1 MSNETILTSTSPNL
15 IDFGTTSPVTTTTS
29 VTTTTPAPNPIDS
42 GIVTSIP
49 EIKENNIFKV
59 INNLFL
65 FFVSR
70 FFILSFGIFIGIGIV
85 VKFSPQAKSLNQQIQ
100 ILNKENAELKNRLD
114 KSSSNVNWGSIKDSV
129 ILKN

>member
-1 MSNETILTSTSPNL
+1 MSNEISTSPIPNVL
-15 IDFGTTSPVTTTTS
+15 
-29 VTTTTPAPNPIDS
+29 PNPIDAGTTPKPIDS
-42 GIVTSIP
+42 GTLNP

-85 VKFSPQAKSLNQQIQ
+85 VKFSPQVKSLNQQIQ
-100 ILNKENAELKNRLD
+100 ILNKENTELKNKLD
-114 KSSSNVNWGSIKDSV
+114 KSSYNVNWGNIKDSV